1 MKRLLTLSLV
11 SFWFM
16 ACASDGGGL
25 SEPSGSSAVVQA
37 GPQDIGEFRSIVAA
51 GAVPEL
57 EVLDELGFFAEHKLD
72 LPPAT
77 CGASVCVHPMLAVA
91 PKFDGG
97 NWSMAFVG
105 MNTSVDA
112 STLAKRPRHLIVI
125 VDPLLGVAAPVLS
138 IVIDSM
144 RTHLGPDDRVSLIAV
159 ADGLTVLAEAEP
171 TTALSDLVLPSDGPA
186 ANATLYS
193 ALAESLHI
201 VDKREFE
208 SFEQRVL
215 VFSGDTNL
223 GPGLDDAVF
232 FEDLAQE
239 FAERRTAITVFT
251 GAPSEPLNA
260 LVDVTAGNYYFVEG
274 AVDLQNAVDVEGATA
289 FVPIARDLRLTLKA
303 AEGYRIGRIFG
314 APRAR
319 VNGDEAVLESSTAY
333 VGARTASSDTTSGR
347 RGGGGGWFVQLLS
360 DRPPTGAQFEP
371 AEAFTLS
378 VEYEDAV
385 TGERVHTESS
395 LSTPLGVGQN
405 PPPQTPFFSD
415 QERGKPFMMVNM
427 YLALATT
434 TMLANEN
441 QCGAAL
447 AIEPMMTDA
456 WEIFT
461 ELFPDSDIDAD
472 FALLQAL
479 TNNIRRSC
487 SEPMAISVEV
497 PMSCGY
503 I

>member
-1 MKRLLTLSLV
+1 MKRLLTLWLIS
-11 SFWFM
+11 SWFT
-16 ACASDGGGL
+16 ACAGGGTA
-25 SEPSGSSAVVQA
+25 SEPSGSSAVIQA
-37 GPQDIGEFRSIVAA
+37 GPQDIGEYRSIVGA
-51 GAVPEL
+51 GWIPAL
-57 EVLDELGFFAEHKLD
+57 EVLDERGFFAEHKID

-97 NWSMAFVG
+97 NWTMAFVG

-112 STLAKRPRHLIVI
+112 STLSKRPRHLVVI
-125 VDPLLGVAAPVLS
+125 VEALAGIEAPVLP
-138 IVIDSM
+138 IVSASL
-144 RTHLGPDDRVSLIAV
+144 TQHLGPDDRVSLITV
-159 ADGLTVLAEAEP
+159 ADGLSVLAEGEP
-171 TTALSDLVLPSDGPA
+171 TRALAELELPLDSLE
-186 ANATLYS
+186 ANDSLYS
-193 ALAESLHI
+193 ALAETLRI
-201 VDKREFE
+201 VDKSEFD

-215 VFSGDTNL
+215 VLSSGTRL
-223 GPGLDDAVF
+223 GAGLDDAAF

-239 FAERRTAITVFT
+239 FAERQTPITVFT
-251 GAPSEPLNA
+251 NAPSEPLHA
-260 LVDVTAGNYYFVEG
+260 LVDVSAGNYYFVAG
-274 AVDLQNAVDVEGATA
+274 AVDFENAIDVEGETA
-289 FVPIARDLRLTLKA
+289 FVPIARDLKLTLKA

-319 VNGDEAVLESSTAY
+319 VNGDEAVLESSIAY
-333 VGARTASSDTTSGR
+333 VGARTTSSDTTSGR

-360 DRPPTGAQFEP
+360 DRPPTGTQFEP
-371 AEAFTLS
+371 AEAFTLN
-378 VEYEDAV
+378 VEYEDV
-385 TGERVHTESS
+385 VSGERVHSEGS

-405 PPPQTPFFSD
+405 PPPEAPFFSD
-415 QERGKPFMMVNM
+415 QERGKPFMMLNM

-447 AIEPMMTDA
+447 AIEPMMTQA

-461 ELFPDSDIDAD
+461 KLFPDADIDAD

-479 TNNIRRSC
+479 TTNIETSC
-487 SEPMAISVEV
+487 REPVAMTVEV

-503 I
+503 L